1 MTFLI
6 TKSWPRRAG
15 ETLPRHKVGQDEL
28 VRMSHQHHRRHDR
41 RGTRSSIP
49 MGATMKLCASI
60 AAVVLAALLCGCSGD
75 EPAAQ
80 AGPAGPQGPQGP
92 LGPQGDRGDQ
102 GPPGNAGIRTVSDPC
117 PKRCTLTCSDNERV
131 LNAYVVKGAGTV
143 THTSE
148 QSVDFDTRRQ
158 AGAGPALIFCIPK

>member
-1 MTFLI
+1 
-6 TKSWPRRAG
+6 
-15 ETLPRHKVGQDEL
+15 
-28 VRMSHQHHRRHDR
+28 
-41 RGTRSSIP
+41 
-49 MGATMKLCASI
+49 MKLCASI

-80 AGPAGPQGPQGP
+80 AGRAGPQ
-92 LGPQGDRGDQ
+92 GPQGDRGDQ